1 LKTALYDVRVVEYG
15 NLVAAP
21 YCSKL
26 MADLGAEVIKVEKPG
41 EGDTARWRQPFLNDV
56 PGIERS
62 GLFLYL
68 NANKLGVTLNPK
80 KPGGREIFRNL
91 IKDADILI
99 EDTNPGELEDMG
111 LGYSDLQLLNPAL
124 VMTSITPFG
133 QTGPYKDYKGNDFIA
148 WHMSGCGY
156 VTPHFGGSPDKPP
169 LYAEDQAGYVPAIN
183 AAVAT
188 MVALYQQRRS
198 GAGQHVD
205 VSLVESILNGWGQFS
220 AEFWPYEHRVVSRA
234 SKNSVALENFI
245 RCKDGWVF
253 FHCSEEQHWQRF
265 VKAMGNPDW
274 ASDDKFKTKILRG
287 QNAASLEP
295 LVTEWAM
302 NYTKVEL
309 SEISLQYRFPEGP
322 ASTIDEV
329 VASPQFQERGFFV
342 EKEHP
347 VAGKLTYPGAPCKL
361 SETPWAIRHP
371 APLLGQH
378 NEEIYCNRL
387 GYSRAELASLHNTG
401 VI

>member
-1 LKTALYDVRVVEYG
+1 
-15 NLVAAP
+15 
-21 YCSKL
+21 

-41 EGDTARWRQPFLNDV
+41 EGDAARRRQPFLNDV

-62 GLFLYL
+62 GLSLYL
-68 NANKLGVTLNPK
+68 NANKLGVTLNLENPS
-80 KPGGREIFRNL
+80 GQEIFKNL

-99 EDTNPGELEDMG
+99 EDTNPGELGELG

-133 QTGPYKDYKGNDFIA
+133 QTGPYKDYKGNDYIA
-148 WHMSGCGY
+148 WHMSGASY
-156 VTPHFGGSPDKPP
+156 VTPHFGGSSDKPP
-169 LYAEDQAGYVPAIN
+169 LYAEEQAGYVPAIT

-198 GAGQHVD
+198 GTGQHVD

-220 AEFWPYEHRVVSRA
+220 AGFWPYEHRIVSRA

-245 RCKDGWVF
+245 KCKDGWVF
-253 FHCSEEQHWQRF
+253 FHCSEEQHWQRL
-265 VKAMGNPDW
+265 VEAMGNPDW
-274 ASDDKFKTKILRG
+274 ASDDRFKTKILRG
-287 QNAASLEP
+287 QNAVSLEP

-309 SEISLQYRFPEGP
+309 SEMALQYRFPEGP
-322 ASTIDEV
+322 VSTIDEV
-329 VASPQFQERGFFV
+329 VTNPQFHERGFFV
-342 EKEHP
+342 EEEHP

-361 SETPWAIRHP
+361 SETPWAIRYP

-387 GYSRAELASLHNTG
+387 GYSREELASLHDAG